1 MIFLI
6 VAFILLVV
14 AYLLPDRGR
23 LNDIL
28 AVAGVICGVLG
39 IIMLFSGTMVV
50 TPID

>member
-6 VAFILLVV
+6 VAVVLLAV
-14 AYLLPDRGR
+14 AYFLPTRGR

-28 AVAGVICGVLG
+28 AVAGVICGIVG
-39 IIMLFSGTMVV
+39 VIMLFAGTMVV